1 MQLYVTEFG
10 AKPNDN
16 ELQTKYFQNALDYC
30 FLHGGGEVVV
40 PEGKYIIGEIRVR
53 SNTTLK
59 LLKNSSLVGSKN
71 ADDYKLLSEKDE
83 IEPMPSE
90 FLPTVYRAKE
100 RDEYYKNWYNGLI
113 LIYRAK
119 DVAIIGEEGAVING
133 SNVYNPKGEEGYRG
147 PHCITVLESENL
159 SFKGYTIKDSSNWA
173 HCMWLCKNIICENVS
188 VLAGHDGIDFF
199 GSDNVKI
206 RKCFLHTGDDCIAG
220 YDNVDVDI
228 SDCELNSS
236 CSAMRFAGTNVVIQ
250 NCKVFGPG
258 EFIHRNSLSLEEK
271 ARGANANPKQLN
283 KYRNNMLSFMTY
295 YADKRLKVRNEPK
308 NILITDCKI
317 LNCDRFLHFNYSG
330 NEIWQK
336 QTPLREITFRNI
348 TAKNV
353 KLPLNLYGDE
363 NKPISL
369 TMQNCVIDFDDTA
382 LDNPIVSAANFNKIE
397 LINVNT
403 NADYPA
409 AIDCYSKK
417 AGEIMIDGGNV
428 AERFKTTIEH
438 KTQFKTQ
445 NI

>member
-1 MQLYVTEFG
+1 
-10 AKPNDN
+10 
-16 ELQTKYFQNALDYC
+16 
-30 FLHGGGEVVV
+30 
-40 PEGKYIIGEIRVR
+40 
-53 SNTTLK
+53 
-59 LLKNSSLVGSKN
+59 
-71 ADDYKLLSEKDE
+71 
-83 IEPMPSE
+83 
-90 FLPTVYRAKE
+90 
-100 RDEYYKNWYNGLI
+100 
-113 LIYRAK
+113 
-119 DVAIIGEEGAVING
+119 
-133 SNVYNPKGEEGYRG
+133 
-147 PHCITVLESENL
+147 
-159 SFKGYTIKDSSNWA
+159 
-173 HCMWLCKNIICENVS
+173 
-188 VLAGHDGIDFF
+188 
-199 GSDNVKI
+199 
-206 RKCFLHTGDDCIAG
+206 
-220 YDNVDVDI
+220 
-228 SDCELNSS
+228 
-236 CSAMRFAGTNVVIQ
+236 MRFAGTNVVIQ

-397 LINVNT
+397 LIKVL
-403 NADYPA
+403 ADA
-409 AIDCYSKK
+409 LAF
-417 AGEIMIDGGNV
+417 A
-428 AERFKTTIEH
+428 
-438 KTQFKTQ
+438 
-445 NI
+445 NIYYFAF